1 MAIWRLRHRRKTQSF
16 RANVYSRWDGTQTGF
31 DPSALDILAEL
42 RNDLLYHGDPL
53 SALRRLLQQGFGKDE
68 ERVAGIREMLEKLRQ
83 RRQELLSQHN
93 LDGFYD
99 DIAQELKDIVES
111 EKQNLEGLSQ
121 PPGGGGETGGGS
133 TEEGKETA
141 PDNFHQ
147 TAEKQLQ
154 LDMLPPD
161 LPGQL
166 RQLENYEFTSPEA
179 ERRFYELL
187 SKLREQLMENLVQQL
202 TQQAENMTP
211 QDMSRINEMLA
222 ELNEMLAQRER
233 GEEPDFQ
240 NFMNRFG
247 DFFPENPQTLDELL
261 EILAQ
266 RMAAMQALM
275 NSMSPEQRA
284 QIEQLTQQLL
294 QDMDFNWQIS
304 QLSQHLQQL
313 FPNQNWDANYDFSGL
328 DPLDFPSALQLMEEL
343 GDMDQLEN
351 LLSNAKHPGALADV
365 DIERAKELLGEEAA
379 RSLQQLSQLAKK
391 MEEEGLIDNTNGRF
405 ELTPKAIRR
414 LGQHAL
420 ADLFSQL
427 AKDRFGEHELHEI
440 GAGHEK
446 DFTTKPYEWGDPFN
460 LHIERTIRNAIVRT
474 GGGVPVRLTP
484 ADFEIEQSENLVRSS
499 TVLLLDL
506 SLSMPMRGNF
516 LPAKKVAIALHALIT
531 SKFPGDYLG
540 IVTFSDIATE
550 IKAQHLPSVQWEYV
564 HGTNMQHALMLARQM
579 LASQSGFKQVIMITD
594 GEPTAHLTDSGHPY
608 FAYPPT
614 AATVNKTLMEVMR
627 CTKEDIRINVFM
639 LDATDYL
646 AHFVEQITKLNG
658 GRAFFTTPDTLGDY
672 LLVDF
677 VEHKRSL
684 LSQRRF

>member
-1 MAIWRLRHRRKTQSF
+1 MAIWRLRHRRKTQNF

-83 RRQELLSQHN
+83 HRQELLSQHN

-121 PPGGGGETGGGS
+121 PLGGGGETGSRS

-284 QIEQLTQQLL
+284 QIEQLAQQLL

-379 RSLQQLSQLAKK
+379 HSLQQLSQLAKK
-391 MEEEGLIDNTNGRF
+391 
-405 ELTPKAIRR
+405 
-414 LGQHAL
+414 
-420 ADLFSQL
+420 
-427 AKDRFGEHELHEI
+427 
-440 GAGHEK
+440 
-446 DFTTKPYEWGDPFN
+446 W
-460 LHIERTIRNAIVRT
+460 
-474 GGGVPVRLTP
+474 
-484 ADFEIEQSENLVRSS
+484 
-499 TVLLLDL
+499 
-506 SLSMPMRGNF
+506 
-516 LPAKKVAIALHALIT
+516 KK
-531 SKFPGDYLG
+531 KG
-540 IVTFSDIATE
+540 
-550 IKAQHLPSVQWEYV
+550 
-564 HGTNMQHALMLARQM
+564 
-579 LASQSGFKQVIMITD
+579 
-594 GEPTAHLTDSGHPY
+594 
-608 FAYPPT
+608 
-614 AATVNKTLMEVMR
+614 
-627 CTKEDIRINVFM
+627 
-639 LDATDYL
+639 
-646 AHFVEQITKLNG
+646 
-658 GRAFFTTPDTLGDY
+658 
-672 LLVDF
+672 
-677 VEHKRSL
+677 
-684 LSQRRF
+684 